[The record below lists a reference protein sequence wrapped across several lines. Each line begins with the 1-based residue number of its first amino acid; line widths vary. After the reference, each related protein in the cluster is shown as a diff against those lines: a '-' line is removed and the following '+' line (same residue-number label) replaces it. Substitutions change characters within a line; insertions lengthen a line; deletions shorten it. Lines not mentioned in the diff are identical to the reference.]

1 MVKKRKLNRRLNYPR
16 QFLLWEY
23 SYFSLNSFTPTLL
36 FETFNLIDIMHQ
48 AQSNKICW
56 LGFYYYT
63 DTTVLQVAKIKKV
76 KSLTH
81 KEFTLD
87 IGKIQYGFI
96 YICEV

>member
-1 MVKKRKLNRRLNYPR
+1 
-16 QFLLWEY
+16 
-23 SYFSLNSFTPTLL
+23 
-36 FETFNLIDIMHQ
+36 MHQ